1 MTTTRILVVEDE
13 TIVAMDIAATLRR
26 LGYETV
32 ATVGTGERAIESAR
46 TLKPDLILMDI
57 RLKGSI
63 DGIEA
68 ATVIQSELSIPI
80 IFLTAHADVDTVERA
95 KTASPHGY
103 LLKPFDEPSLHRIVE
118 IALRR
123 RAAEE
128 RTRQETLDSLWQSE
142 ERFRLL
148 VDAVKE
154 YALVMIDLN
163 GRIVSWN
170 SGAERMT
177 GFTEEDVIGKPIDL
191 LRPSNSE
198 DVEVH
203 FEKVRREGGAEWDDV
218 GVRKDGVRY
227 MAHVYCA
234 PLYDRKGE
242 LVGYATVTRDATE
255 QRRIEAQLNQAQK
268 LEALGQLAGGI
279 AHDFN
284 NMLMVI
290 FARCD
295 LLMRVVE
302 SDKQRQYVEDIRM
315 AARKN
320 RDLTQ
325 QLLGAA
331 RRQILDPQ
339 VVNLNDVIQ
348 SAMQLLSPT
357 LGEHIVIQRYLQDQ
371 LWNVRADPGKL
382 HQVLLNLAI
391 NARDA
396 MAGGGALT
404 IESRNVRVD
413 ASYAR
418 QHVGLHEG
426 DYVSLL
432 VSDTGSGI
440 PQAIRDRIY
449 DPFFTTKD
457 PATGTGLGLAVVRGI
472 VEQTGGLVWM
482 YSEEG
487 RGTTFKIFLPRH
499 AGGVTKEVIVDDAL
513 PARGAETIL
522 LVEDEDLLRA
532 VLREAMEEHGYQ
544 VLEARTPD
552 HALEITSSFPEP
564 IHLLLTDVI
573 MPGMTGVSL
582 AARIHGERPATR
594 IIFMSGYSNQAV
606 TNHTNLPDGVRYLEK
621 PIATSQLLR
630 TINATLSEE

>member
-1 MTTTRILVVEDE
+1 MTTTRILIVEDE

-26 LGYETV
+26 LGYDVV
-32 ATVGTGERAIESAR
+32 ATVGTGAGAVEGARAA
-46 TLKPDLILMDI
+46 KPDLILMDI
-57 RLKGSI
+57 RLRGPM
-63 DGIEA
+63 DGIDA
-68 ATVIQSELSIPI
+68 ATIIQKELGIPI
-80 IFLTAHADVDTVERA
+80 IFLTAHADIDTVERA
-95 KTASPHGY
+95 KSASPHGY
-103 LLKPFDEPSLHRIVE
+103 LVKPFDEPTLHRIVE
-118 IALRR
+118 IA
-123 RAAEE
+123 
-128 RTRQETLDSLWQSE
+128 RQRILTDEMARQLALDTLWQSE

-148 VDAVKE
+148 VNAVKE
-154 YALVMIDLN
+154 YALVLIDLN
-163 GRIVSWN
+163 GHIVSWN

-177 GFTEEDVIGKPIDL
+177 GFTEADVLGKPLDF
-191 LRPSNSE
+191 LRPADSE
-198 DVEVH
+198 DIDFR
-203 FEKVRREGGAEWDDV
+203 FEQVRREGGAEWDDV
-218 GVRKDGVRY
+218 GVRKDGVHY
-227 MAHVYCA
+227 LAHVYCA

-242 LVGYATVTRDATE
+242 LVGYVSVTRDTTE

-295 LLMRVVE
+295 LLLRVAE
-302 SDKQRQYVEDIRM
+302 SEKQRQYINDIRM

-331 RRQILDPQ
+331 RKQLLDPQ
-339 VVNLNDVIQ
+339 VVSLNEVIA
-348 SAMQLLSPT
+348 SAIQLLAPT
-357 LGEHIVIQRYLQDQ
+357 LGEHIMIQRYLQDD

-382 HQVLLNLAI
+382 HQVLLNLSI

-396 MAGGGALT
+396 MTGGGALT

-418 QHVGLHEG
+418 QHIGLREG
-426 DYVSLL
+426 DYVSLI

-440 PQAIRDRIY
+440 PMEIRDRIY
-449 DPFFTTKD
+449 DPFFTTKE
-457 PATGTGLGLAVVRGI
+457 AGTGTGLGLAVVRGI
-472 VEQTGGLVWM
+472 VEQTGGQIWM

-499 AGGVTKEVIVDDAL
+499 TGSVTPEANVDEAL
-513 PARGAETIL
+513 PARGIETIL

-532 VLREAMEEHGYQ
+532 VLREAMEEHGYY
-544 VLEARTPD
+544 VLEARGPEQ
-552 HALEITSSFPEP
+552 ALEISASFSEP

-573 MPGMTGVSL
+573 MPGMTGVAL
-582 AARIHGERPATR
+582 AARIHAQRPATR

-621 PIATSQLLR
+621 PIATAQLLR
-630 TINATLSEE
+630 TIGTVLTEA